1 MNKKKNRFV
10 LGFVFGMVAMLV
22 VVVSVGAGVYISHYN
37 GANISVYEDTKDK
50 VNDIEKFIDYYYLD
64 EVDDKNLE
72 EGVYKGLLAGLG
84 DPYSAYYT
92 AEEYKQLMEE
102 ASGSYSGLGMV
113 VTQNAETGV
122 ITILKVFD
130 NAPAAEVGIKNGDI
144 LYKVEGKEVTGE
156 NLNTVVSEMK
166 GKEGT
171 KVKVTVYRQ
180 EEDKYIDFTVT
191 RRAVDVPTV
200 EYKMLDKKNKIGY
213 IQITEFEEVTYNQ
226 FVEAVK
232 ALKKQKVKGIVFD
245 LRDNP
250 GGLYNIVCDI
260 LDDILPEGTLVYT
273 KDKYGYEEK
282 QTSDAKCIDMPIVV
296 LQNGNSASASEI
308 FAGAI
313 QDFGAGKIIGTQ
325 SFGKGIVQ
333 TIRRLDDGSAV
344 KLTIQN
350 YYTPTGKNIHGK
362 GITPDIVVEEDTTS
376 KEDKQLKTATDTMKS
391 LIK

>member
-10 LGFVFGMVAMLV
+10 LGFVLGMVAMLA

-37 GANISVYEDTKDK
+37 GANISVYKDTKDK
-50 VNDIEKFIDYYYLD
+50 VNDIEKFIDYYYLN
-64 EVDDKNLE
+64 EVDDKDLE

-92 AEEYKQLMEE
+92 AEEYKQLMED

-113 VTQNAETGV
+113 VTQNMETGV
-122 ITILKVFD
+122 ITILNVFD

-144 LYKVEGKEVTGE
+144 LYKVEDKEVTGVS
-156 NLNTVVSEMK
+156 LNSVVSEMK

-171 KVKVTVYRQ
+171 KVKITVYRQ
-180 EEDKYIDFTVT
+180 KEDKYIDFTAT
-191 RRAVDVPTV
+191 RRTVDVPTV

-213 IQITEFEEVTYNQ
+213 IQITEFQEVTYNQ

-232 ALKKQKVKGIVFD
+232 ALKKQKVKGIIFD

-250 GGLYNIVCDI
+250 GGLYNIVCEI
-260 LDDILPEGTLVYT
+260 LDDILPAGTLVYT
-273 KDKYGYEEK
+273 RDKYGYEEK
-282 QTSDAKCIDMPIVV
+282 QTSDAQCIDMPIVV

-333 TIRRLDDGSAV
+333 TIQRLDDGSAV

-350 YYTPTGKNIHGK
+350 YYTPSGKNIHGK
-362 GITPDIVVEEDTTS
+362 GITPDVVVEEDTAS